1 MHTGDKVC
9 VVTDTKKGD
18 LSFALNGANLSVA
31 YERFPLI
38 SLFSFIFFLDI
49 KDYSTEFDLSEVEEN
64 VVGNSVS
71 ESKQR
76 V

>member
-9 VVTDTKKGD
+9 VVMDTKKGD
-18 LSFALNGANLSVA
+18 LSFVLSNVSLGIA
-31 YERFPLI
+31 HERFPLV
-38 SLFSFIFFLDI
+38 SLFSFVFFLDI
-49 KDYSTEFDLSEVEEN
+49 KDYSIGFDLSEVGEN